1 MVQIG
6 PDQYNMGISVVGM
19 VTVSN
24 VWPVGPREKIFLPR
38 LGKTNNFHTI
48 SAGHSINNNSEIKT
62 NLTIAGTETCRLIAI
77 IREESNW

>member
-1 MVQIG
+1 MRFG
-6 PDQYNMGISVVGM
+6 PDQYNMGTGVGL

-48 SAGHSINNNSEIKT
+48 SAGHSINNDSEIKT